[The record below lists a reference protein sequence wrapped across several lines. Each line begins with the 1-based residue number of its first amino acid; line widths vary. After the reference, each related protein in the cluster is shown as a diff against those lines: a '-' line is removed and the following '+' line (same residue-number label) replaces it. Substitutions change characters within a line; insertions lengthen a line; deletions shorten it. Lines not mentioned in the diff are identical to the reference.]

1 MQARSGGEFRL
12 EACVDYVFL
21 LGRIL
26 YGGFFIVG
34 GINHFMHLGMM
45 AGFSASKGVP
55 AAKAAVVFS
64 GLLIIVGGLSI
75 VVGWC
80 TPIGIACIVL
90 FLLPVTSLMHAFW
103 AETDPM
109 QKMTQRVHFQKNVAL
124 LGAALMLLMIPAPWP
139 LSINAL

>member
-1 MQARSGGEFRL
+1 
-12 EACVDYVFL
+12 VDYVFL

-34 GINHFMHLGMM
+34 GINHFRHLGMM

-55 AAKAAVVFS
+55 AAKAAVIFS
-64 GLLIIVGGLSI
+64 GLLIIVGGLNI
-75 VVGWC
+75 VIGLC
-80 TPIGIACIVL
+80 TAIGIACIVL

-109 QKMTQRVHFQKNVAL
+109 QKMSQRVHFQKNVAL
-124 LGAALMLLMIPAPWP
+124 LGAALMLLMIPHPWP
-139 LSINAL
+139 LSINALRP